1 MSDVRFEVKTDLAVL
16 NQITLEANFEQLDES
31 LELMMAD
38 YQNMV
43 VTPDSLALAKAERA
57 KIRKT
62 IEQIEDARKTVARI
76 YRKPLD
82 RFEDRVKQSLLVCD
96 KAANHLD
103 KQIKFIMNEDAK
115 SKLSELEAYFE
126 EHRTEDVSWMTF
138 EAIQNPKWKNV
149 TFKTEEAKKEI
160 DYEISKAI
168 SDQETIRG
176 LESEFET
183 ELLLEY
189 QDTRNLSEVIRKNTR
204 LIQSKRAKERYAAE
218 VKAKQEAAER
228 TSKEEAE
235 AVVAEKKESGGVEE
249 DAFAD
254 KTIFDILLRVQV
266 TSRQLQA
273 LVTHMRQLGISF
285 SRVKEE
291 EQQDT
296 AEV

>member
-43 VTPDSLALAKAERA
+43 VTPESLALAKAERA

-103 KQIKFIMNEDAK
+103 KQIKYIMSEDAK
-115 SKLSELEAYFE
+115 AKLSELEAYFE
-126 EHRTEDVSWMTF
+126 EKRAEDVEWLTF
-138 EAIQNPKWKNV
+138 ESIQNPRWKNV
-149 TFKTEEAKKEI
+149 SFKMDDAKKEI
-160 DYEISKAI
+160 DHEISKAI

-176 LESEFET
+176 LDSEFET

-189 QDTRNLSEVIRKNTR
+189 QDSRNLSEVIRKNR
-204 LIQSKRAKERYAAE
+204 KLRDAKRAREKREKEAEEKKAAAADP
-218 VKAKQEAAER
+218 VAAKEAA
-228 TSKEEAE
+228 TPADE
-235 AVVAEKKESGGVEE
+235 AVFDDPDV
-249 DAFAD
+249 
-254 KTIFDILLRVQV
+254 FDILLRVKV
-266 TSRQLQA
+266 TQRQLQA
-273 LVTHMRQLGISF
+273 LATFMRQIDITF
-285 SRVKEE
+285 SRVKDEE
-291 EQQDT
+291 DS
-296 AEV
+296 AEE

>member
-1 MSDVRFEVKTDLAVL
+1 MSDIRFEVKTDLAVL

-43 VTPDSLALAKAERA
+43 VTPESLALAKAERA

-103 KQIKFIMNEDAK
+103 KQIKYIMSEDAK
-115 SKLSELEAYFE
+115 AKLSELEAYFNE
-126 EHRTEDVSWMTF
+126 KRTEDVDWLTF
-138 EAIQNPKWKNV
+138 ESIQNPRWKNV
-149 TFKTEEAKKEI
+149 SFKMDDAKKEI

-176 LESEFET
+176 MDSEFET

-189 QDTRNLSEVIRKNTR
+189 QDSRNLSEVIRKNR
-204 LIQSKRAKERYAAE
+204 KLRDAKRAREKRKKEAEEKKAAASDPDA
-218 VKAKQEAAER
+218 AKEAA
-228 TSKEEAE
+228 TPADE
-235 AVVAEKKESGGVEE
+235 AVFDDPDV
-249 DAFAD
+249 
-254 KTIFDILLRVQV
+254 FDILLRVKV
-266 TSRQLQA
+266 TQRQLQA
-273 LVTHMRQLGISF
+273 LATFMRQINVTF
-285 SRVKEE
+285 SRVKDEGEQDSAEE
-291 EQQDT
+291 
-296 AEV
+296 

>member
-1 MSDVRFEVKTDLAVL
+1 MSDVRFEVKTDLAAL

-43 VTPDSLALAKAERA
+43 VTPESLALAKAERA

-103 KQIKFIMNEDAK
+103 KQIKYIMSEDAK
-115 SKLSELEAYFE
+115 AKLSELEAYFE
-126 EHRTEDVSWMTF
+126 EKRTEDVEWLTF
-138 EAIQNPKWKNV
+138 ESIQNPRWKNV
-149 TFKTEEAKKEI
+149 SFKMDDAKKEI
-160 DYEISKAI
+160 DYEISKVI

-176 LESEFET
+176 LDSEFET

-189 QDTRNLSEVIRKNTR
+189 QDSRNLSEVIRKNR
-204 LIQSKRAKERYAAE
+204 KLRDAKRAKEKREKEAEEKKAAAADP
-218 VKAKQEAAER
+218 VAAKEAA
-228 TSKEEAE
+228 TPADE
-235 AVVAEKKESGGVEE
+235 AVFDDPDV
-249 DAFAD
+249 
-254 KTIFDILLRVQV
+254 FDILLRVKV
-266 TSRQLQA
+266 TQRQLQA
-273 LVTHMRQLGISF
+273 LATFMRQIDVTF
-285 SRVKEE
+285 SRVKDEGEQDSAEE
-291 EQQDT
+291 
-296 AEV
+296 

>member
-1 MSDVRFEVKTDLAVL
+1 MSDIRFEVKTDLAVL

-43 VTPDSLALAKAERA
+43 VTPESLALAKAERA

-103 KQIKFIMNEDAK
+103 KQIKYIMSEDAK
-115 SKLSELEAYFE
+115 AKLSELEAYFE
-126 EHRTEDVSWMTF
+126 EKRTEDVEWLTF
-138 EAIQNPKWKNV
+138 ESIQNPRWKNV
-149 TFKTEEAKKEI
+149 SFKMDDAKKEI

-176 LESEFET
+176 LDSEFET

-189 QDTRNLSEVIRKNTR
+189 QDSRNLSEVIRKNR
-204 LIQSKRAKERYAAE
+204 KLRDAKRAREKREKEAEEKKAADADP
-218 VKAKQEAAER
+218 VAAKEAA
-228 TSKEEAE
+228 TPADE
-235 AVVAEKKESGGVEE
+235 AVFDDPDV
-249 DAFAD
+249 
-254 KTIFDILLRVQV
+254 FDILLRVKV
-266 TSRQLQA
+266 TQRQLQA
-273 LVTHMRQLGISF
+273 LATFMRQIDVTF
-285 SRVKEE
+285 SRVKDEGEQDSAEE
-291 EQQDT
+291 
-296 AEV
+296 

>member
-43 VTPDSLALAKAERA
+43 VTPESLALAKAERA

-103 KQIKFIMNEDAK
+103 KQIKFIMGEDAK
-115 SKLSELEAYFE
+115 AKLSELESYFE
-126 EHRTEDVSWMTF
+126 EKRTADVEWLTF
-138 EAIQNPKWKNV
+138 ESIQNPKWKNV
-149 TFKTEEAKKEI
+149 SFKTDDAKKEI

-168 SDQETIRG
+168 ADQETIRG
-176 LESEFET
+176 LDSEFET

-189 QDTRNLSEVIRKNTR
+189 QDSRNLSEVIRKNR
-204 LIQSKRAKERYAAE
+204 KLRDAKRAREKREKEAEEKKAAAADP
-218 VKAKQEAAER
+218 VAAKEAA
-228 TSKEEAE
+228 TPADE
-235 AVVAEKKESGGVEE
+235 AVFDDPDV
-249 DAFAD
+249 
-254 KTIFDILLRVQV
+254 FDILLRVKV
-266 TSRQLQA
+266 TQRQLQA
-273 LVTHMRQLGISF
+273 LATFMRQIDITF
-285 SRVKEE
+285 SRVKDEE
-291 EQQDT
+291 DS
-296 AEV
+296 AEE

>member
-1 MSDVRFEVKTDLAVL
+1 MSDVRFEVKTDLAML

-43 VTPDSLALAKAERA
+43 VTPESLALAKAERA

-103 KQIKFIMNEDAK
+103 KQIKYIMSEDAK
-115 SKLSELEAYFE
+115 AKLSELEAYFNE
-126 EHRTEDVSWMTF
+126 KRTEDVEWLTF
-138 EAIQNPKWKNV
+138 ESIQNPRWKNV
-149 TFKTEEAKKEI
+149 SFKMDDAKKEI

-176 LESEFET
+176 LDSEFET

-189 QDTRNLSEVIRKNTR
+189 QDSRNLSEVIRKNR
-204 LIQSKRAKERYAAE
+204 KLRDAKRAREKREKEAEEKKAAAADP
-218 VKAKQEAAER
+218 VAAKEAA
-228 TSKEEAE
+228 TPADE
-235 AVVAEKKESGGVEE
+235 AVFDDPDV
-249 DAFAD
+249 
-254 KTIFDILLRVQV
+254 FDILLRVKV
-266 TSRQLQA
+266 TQRQLQA
-273 LVTHMRQLGISF
+273 LATFMRQIDVTF
-285 SRVKEE
+285 SRVKDEGEQDSAEE
-291 EQQDT
+291 
-296 AEV
+296 

>member
-43 VTPDSLALAKAERA
+43 VTPESLALAKAERA

-103 KQIKFIMNEDAK
+103 KQIKYIMSEDAK
-115 SKLSELEAYFE
+115 AKLSELEAYFE
-126 EHRTEDVSWMTF
+126 EKRTEDVEWLTF
-138 EAIQNPKWKNV
+138 ESIQNPRWKNV
-149 TFKTEEAKKEI
+149 SFKMDDAKKEI

-176 LESEFET
+176 LDSEFET

-189 QDTRNLSEVIRKNTR
+189 QDSRNLSDVIRKNR
-204 LIQSKRAKERYAAE
+204 KLRDAKRAREKREKEAEEKKAADADP
-218 VKAKQEAAER
+218 VAAKEAA
-228 TSKEEAE
+228 TPADE
-235 AVVAEKKESGGVEE
+235 AVFDDPDV
-249 DAFAD
+249 
-254 KTIFDILLRVQV
+254 FDILLRVKV
-266 TSRQLQA
+266 TQRQLQA
-273 LVTHMRQLGISF
+273 LATFMRQINVTF
-285 SRVKEE
+285 SRVKDEG
-291 EQQDT
+291 EQDS
-296 AEV
+296 AEG

>member
-1 MSDVRFEVKTDLAVL
+1 MSDIRFEVKTDLAVL

-43 VTPDSLALAKAERA
+43 VTPESLALAKAERA

-103 KQIKFIMNEDAK
+103 KQIKYIMSEDAK
-115 SKLSELEAYFE
+115 AKLSELEAYFNE
-126 EHRTEDVSWMTF
+126 KRTEDVEWLTF
-138 EAIQNPKWKNV
+138 ESIQNPRWKNV
-149 TFKTEEAKKEI
+149 SFKMDDAKKEI

-176 LESEFET
+176 LDSEFET

-189 QDTRNLSEVIRKNTR
+189 QDSRNLSEVIRKNR
-204 LIQSKRAKERYAAE
+204 KLRDAKRAREKREKEAEEKKAAAADP
-218 VKAKQEAAER
+218 VAAKEAA
-228 TSKEEAE
+228 TPADE
-235 AVVAEKKESGGVEE
+235 AVFDDPDV
-249 DAFAD
+249 
-254 KTIFDILLRVQV
+254 FDILLRVKV
-266 TSRQLQA
+266 TQRQLQA
-273 LVTHMRQLGISF
+273 LATFMRQINVTF
-285 SRVKEE
+285 SRVKDEGEQDSAEE
-291 EQQDT
+291 
-296 AEV
+296 

>member
-1 MSDVRFEVKTDLAVL
+1 MSDVRFEVKTDLAAL

-43 VTPDSLALAKAERA
+43 VTPESLALAKAERA

-103 KQIKFIMNEDAK
+103 KQIKYIMSEDAK
-115 SKLSELEAYFE
+115 AKLSELEAYFE
-126 EHRTEDVSWMTF
+126 EKRTEDVEWLTF
-138 EAIQNPKWKNV
+138 ESIQNPRWKNV
-149 TFKTEEAKKEI
+149 SFKMDDAKKEI

-176 LESEFET
+176 LDSEFET

-189 QDTRNLSEVIRKNTR
+189 QDSRNLSEVIRKNR
-204 LIQSKRAKERYAAE
+204 KLRDAKRAREKREKEAEEKKAAAADP
-218 VKAKQEAAER
+218 VAAKEAA
-228 TSKEEAE
+228 TPADE
-235 AVVAEKKESGGVEE
+235 AVFDDPDV
-249 DAFAD
+249 
-254 KTIFDILLRVQV
+254 FDILLRVKV
-266 TSRQLQA
+266 TQRQLQA
-273 LVTHMRQLGISF
+273 LVTFMRQIDVIF
-285 SRVKEE
+285 SRVKDEGEQDSAEE
-291 EQQDT
+291 
-296 AEV
+296 

>member
-43 VTPDSLALAKAERA
+43 VTPESLALAKAERA

-103 KQIKFIMNEDAK
+103 KQIKYIMSEDAK
-115 SKLSELEAYFE
+115 AKLSELEAYFE
-126 EHRTEDVSWMTF
+126 EKRTEDVDWLTF
-138 EAIQNPKWKNV
+138 ESIQNPRWKNV
-149 TFKTEEAKKEI
+149 SFKMGDAKKEI

-176 LESEFET
+176 LDSEFET

-189 QDTRNLSEVIRKNTR
+189 QDSRNLSEVIRKNR
-204 LIQSKRAKERYAAE
+204 KLRDAKRAREKREKEAEEKKAAAADP
-218 VKAKQEAAER
+218 VAAKEAA
-228 TSKEEAE
+228 TPADE
-235 AVVAEKKESGGVEE
+235 AVFDDPDV
-249 DAFAD
+249 
-254 KTIFDILLRVQV
+254 FDILLRVKV
-266 TSRQLQA
+266 TQRQLQA
-273 LVTHMRQLGISF
+273 LATFMRQIDVTF
-285 SRVKEE
+285 YRVKDEGEQDSAEE
-291 EQQDT
+291 
-296 AEV
+296 

>member
-43 VTPDSLALAKAERA
+43 VTPESLALAKAERA

-103 KQIKFIMNEDAK
+103 KQIKFIMGEDAK
-115 SKLSELEAYFE
+115 AKLSELESYFE
-126 EHRTEDVSWMTF
+126 EKRTEDVEWLTF
-138 EAIQNPKWKNV
+138 ESIQNPKWKNV
-149 TFKTEEAKKEI
+149 SFKTDDAKKEI

-176 LESEFET
+176 LDSEFET

-189 QDTRNLSEVIRKNTR
+189 QDSRNLSEVIRKNR
-204 LIQSKRAKERYAAE
+204 KLRDAKRAREKREKEAEEKKAAAADP
-218 VKAKQEAAER
+218 VAAKEAA
-228 TSKEEAE
+228 TPADE
-235 AVVAEKKESGGVEE
+235 AVFDGPDV
-249 DAFAD
+249 
-254 KTIFDILLRVQV
+254 FDILLRVKV
-266 TSRQLQA
+266 TQRQLQA
-273 LVTHMRQLGISF
+273 LATFMRQIDVTF
-285 SRVKEE
+285 SRVKDEGEQDSAEE
-291 EQQDT
+291 
-296 AEV
+296 

>member
-1 MSDVRFEVKTDLAVL
+1 MSDIRFEVKTDLAVL

-43 VTPDSLALAKAERA
+43 VTPESLALAKAERA

-103 KQIKFIMNEDAK
+103 KQIKYIMSEDAK
-115 SKLSELEAYFE
+115 AKLSELESYFE
-126 EHRTEDVSWMTF
+126 EKRTEDVEWLTF
-138 EAIQNPKWKNV
+138 ESIQNPRWKNV
-149 TFKTEEAKKEI
+149 SFKMDDAKKEI

-176 LESEFET
+176 LDSEFET

-189 QDTRNLSEVIRKNTR
+189 QDSRNLSEVIRKNR
-204 LIQSKRAKERYAAE
+204 KLRDAKRAREKREKEAEEKKAAAADP
-218 VKAKQEAAER
+218 VAAKEAA
-228 TSKEEAE
+228 TPADE
-235 AVVAEKKESGGVEE
+235 AVFDDPDV
-249 DAFAD
+249 
-254 KTIFDILLRVQV
+254 FDILLRVKV
-266 TSRQLQA
+266 TQRQLQA
-273 LVTHMRQLGISF
+273 LATFMRQIDVTF
-285 SRVKEE
+285 SRVKDEGEQDSAEE
-291 EQQDT
+291 
-296 AEV
+296 

>member
-16 NQITLEANFEQLDES
+16 NQITIEANFEQLDES

-43 VTPDSLALAKAERA
+43 VTPESLALAKAERA

-103 KQIKFIMNEDAK
+103 KQIKYIMSEDAK
-115 SKLSELEAYFE
+115 AKLSELEAYFE
-126 EHRTEDVSWMTF
+126 EKRTEDVEWLTF
-138 EAIQNPKWKNV
+138 ESIQNPRWKNV
-149 TFKTEEAKKEI
+149 SFKMDDAKKEI

-176 LESEFET
+176 LDSEFET

-189 QDTRNLSEVIRKNTR
+189 QDSRNLSEVIRKNR
-204 LIQSKRAKERYAAE
+204 KLRDAKRAKEKREKEAEEKKAA
-218 VKAKQEAAER
+218 VADPVAAKEAA
-228 TSKEEAE
+228 TPADE
-235 AVVAEKKESGGVEE
+235 AVFDDPDV
-249 DAFAD
+249 
-254 KTIFDILLRVQV
+254 FDILLRVKV
-266 TSRQLQA
+266 TQRQLQA
-273 LVTHMRQLGISF
+273 LATFMRQIGITF
-285 SRVKEE
+285 SRVKGEGEQDSAEE
-291 EQQDT
+291 
-296 AEV
+296 

>member
-43 VTPDSLALAKAERA
+43 VTPESLALAKAERA

-103 KQIKFIMNEDAK
+103 KQIKYIMSEDAK
-115 SKLSELEAYFE
+115 AKLSELEAYFNE
-126 EHRTEDVSWMTF
+126 KRTEDVEWLTF
-138 EAIQNPKWKNV
+138 ESIQNPRWKNV
-149 TFKTEEAKKEI
+149 SFKMDDAKKEI
-160 DYEISKAI
+160 DYEISKVI

-176 LESEFET
+176 LDSEFET

-189 QDTRNLSEVIRKNTR
+189 QDSRNLSEVIRKNR
-204 LIQSKRAKERYAAE
+204 KLRDAKRAREKREKEAEEKKAAAADP
-218 VKAKQEAAER
+218 VAAKEAA
-228 TSKEEAE
+228 TPADE
-235 AVVAEKKESGGVEE
+235 AVFDDPDV
-249 DAFAD
+249 
-254 KTIFDILLRVQV
+254 FDILLRVKV
-266 TSRQLQA
+266 TQRQLQA
-273 LVTHMRQLGISF
+273 LATFMRQINVTF
-285 SRVKEE
+285 SRVKDEGEQDSAEE
-291 EQQDT
+291 
-296 AEV
+296 

>member
-43 VTPDSLALAKAERA
+43 VTPESLALAKAERA

-103 KQIKFIMNEDAK
+103 KQIKYIMSEDAK
-115 SKLSELEAYFE
+115 AKLSELESYFE
-126 EHRTEDVSWMTF
+126 EKRTEDVEWLTF
-138 EAIQNPKWKNV
+138 ESIQNPKWKNV
-149 TFKTEEAKKEI
+149 SFKVDDAKKEI

-168 SDQETIRG
+168 ADQETIRG
-176 LESEFET
+176 LDSEFET

-189 QDTRNLSEVIRKNTR
+189 QDSRNLSEVIRKNR
-204 LIQSKRAKERYAAE
+204 KLRDAKRAKEKREKEAEEKKAAAADP
-218 VKAKQEAAER
+218 VAAKEAA
-228 TSKEEAE
+228 TPADE
-235 AVVAEKKESGGVEE
+235 AVFDDPDV
-249 DAFAD
+249 
-254 KTIFDILLRVQV
+254 FDILLRVKV
-266 TSRQLQA
+266 TQRQLQA
-273 LVTHMRQLGISF
+273 LATFMRQIDVTF
-285 SRVKEE
+285 SRVKDEGEQDSAEE
-291 EQQDT
+291 
-296 AEV
+296 

>member
-43 VTPDSLALAKAERA
+43 VTPESLALAKAERA

-103 KQIKFIMNEDAK
+103 KQIKFIMGEDAK
-115 SKLSELEAYFE
+115 AKLSELESYFE
-126 EHRTEDVSWMTF
+126 EKRTEDVEWLTF
-138 EAIQNPKWKNV
+138 ESIQNPKWKNV
-149 TFKTEEAKKEI
+149 SFKTDDAKKEI

-168 SDQETIRG
+168 ADQETIRG
-176 LESEFET
+176 LDSEFET

-189 QDTRNLSEVIRKNTR
+189 QDSRNLSEVIRKNR
-204 LIQSKRAKERYAAE
+204 KLRDAKRAREKREKEAEEKKAAAADP
-218 VKAKQEAAER
+218 VAAKEAA
-228 TSKEEAE
+228 TPADE
-235 AVVAEKKESGGVEE
+235 AVFDDP
-249 DAFAD
+249 DA
-254 KTIFDILLRVQV
+254 FDILLRVKV
-266 TSRQLQA
+266 TQRQLQA
-273 LVTHMRQLGISF
+273 LATFMRQIDITF
-285 SRVKEE
+285 SRVKGEE
-291 EQQDT
+291 DS
-296 AEV
+296 AEE

>member
-16 NQITLEANFEQLDES
+16 NQITIEANFEQLDKS

-43 VTPDSLALAKAERA
+43 VTPESLALAKAERA

-103 KQIKFIMNEDAK
+103 KQIKYIMSEDAK
-115 SKLSELEAYFE
+115 AKLSELEAYFNE
-126 EHRTEDVSWMTF
+126 KRTEDVDWLTF
-138 EAIQNPKWKNV
+138 ESIQNHRWKNV
-149 TFKTEEAKKEI
+149 SFKMDDAKKEI

-176 LESEFET
+176 LDSEFET

-189 QDTRNLSEVIRKNTR
+189 QDSRNLSEVIRKNR
-204 LIQSKRAKERYAAE
+204 KLRDAKRAREKREKEAEEKKAADADP
-218 VKAKQEAAER
+218 VAAKEAA
-228 TSKEEAE
+228 TPADE
-235 AVVAEKKESGGVEE
+235 AVFDDPDV
-249 DAFAD
+249 
-254 KTIFDILLRVQV
+254 FDILLRVKV
-266 TSRQLQA
+266 TQRQLQA
-273 LVTHMRQLGISF
+273 LATFMRQINVTF
-285 SRVKEE
+285 SRVKDEG
-291 EQQDT
+291 EQDS
-296 AEV
+296 AEG

>member
-43 VTPDSLALAKAERA
+43 VTPESLALAKAERA

-103 KQIKFIMNEDAK
+103 KQIKYIMSEDAK
-115 SKLSELEAYFE
+115 VKLSELEVYFNE
-126 EHRTEDVSWMTF
+126 KCTEDVEWLTF
-138 EAIQNPKWKNV
+138 ESIQNPKWKNV
-149 TFKTEEAKKEI
+149 SFKVDDAKKEI

-168 SDQETIRG
+168 ADQETIRG
-176 LESEFET
+176 LDSEFET

-189 QDTRNLSEVIRKNTR
+189 QDSRNLSEVIRKNR
-204 LIQSKRAKERYAAE
+204 KLRDAKRAREKREKEAEEKKAAAADP
-218 VKAKQEAAER
+218 VAAKEAA
-228 TSKEEAE
+228 TPADE
-235 AVVAEKKESGGVEE
+235 AVFDDPDV
-249 DAFAD
+249 
-254 KTIFDILLRVQV
+254 FDILLRVKV
-266 TSRQLQA
+266 TQRQLQA
-273 LVTHMRQLGISF
+273 LASFMRQIDVTF
-285 SRVKEE
+285 SRVKDEGEQDSAEE
-291 EQQDT
+291 
-296 AEV
+296 

>member
-1 MSDVRFEVKTDLAVL
+1 MSDIRFEVKTDLAVL

-43 VTPDSLALAKAERA
+43 VTPESLALAKAERA

-103 KQIKFIMNEDAK
+103 KQIKYIMSEDAK
-115 SKLSELEAYFE
+115 AKLSELEAYFE
-126 EHRTEDVSWMTF
+126 EKRTEDVEWLTF
-138 EAIQNPKWKNV
+138 ESIQNPRWKNV
-149 TFKTEEAKKEI
+149 SFKMDDAKKEI

-176 LESEFET
+176 LDSEFET

-189 QDTRNLSEVIRKNTR
+189 QDSRNLSEVIRKNR
-204 LIQSKRAKERYAAE
+204 KLRDAKRAREKREKEAEEKKAAAADP
-218 VKAKQEAAER
+218 VAAKEAA
-228 TSKEEAE
+228 TPADE
-235 AVVAEKKESGGVEE
+235 AVFDDPDV
-249 DAFAD
+249 
-254 KTIFDILLRVQV
+254 FDILLRVKV
-266 TSRQLQA
+266 TQRQLQA
-273 LVTHMRQLGISF
+273 LATFMRQIDVTF
-285 SRVKEE
+285 SRVKDEGEQDSAEE
-291 EQQDT
+291 
-296 AEV
+296 

>member
-1 MSDVRFEVKTDLAVL
+1 MSDIRFEVKTDLAVL

-43 VTPDSLALAKAERA
+43 VTPESLALAKAERA

-103 KQIKFIMNEDAK
+103 KQIKYIMSEDAK
-115 SKLSELEAYFE
+115 AKLSELEVYFNE
-126 EHRTEDVSWMTF
+126 KRTEDVEWLTF
-138 EAIQNPKWKNV
+138 ESIQNPKWKNV
-149 TFKTEEAKKEI
+149 SFKTDDAKKEI

-168 SDQETIRG
+168 DDQETIRG
-176 LESEFET
+176 LDSEFET

-189 QDTRNLSEVIRKNTR
+189 QDSRNLSEVIRKNR
-204 LIQSKRAKERYAAE
+204 KLRDAKRAREKREKEAEEKKAADADP
-218 VKAKQEAAER
+218 VAAKEAA
-228 TSKEEAE
+228 TPADE
-235 AVVAEKKESGGVEE
+235 AVFDDPDV
-249 DAFAD
+249 
-254 KTIFDILLRVQV
+254 FDILLRVKV
-266 TSRQLQA
+266 TQRQLQA
-273 LVTHMRQLGISF
+273 LATFMRQIDVTF
-285 SRVKEE
+285 SRVKDEGEQDSAEE
-291 EQQDT
+291 
-296 AEV
+296 

>member
-1 MSDVRFEVKTDLAVL
+1 MSDVRFEVTTDLAVL

-43 VTPDSLALAKAERA
+43 VTPESLALAKAERA

-103 KQIKFIMNEDAK
+103 KQIKFIMGEDAK
-115 SKLSELEAYFE
+115 AKLSELEVYFNE
-126 EHRTEDVSWMTF
+126 KCTEDVEWLTF
-138 EAIQNPKWKNV
+138 ESIQNPKWKNV
-149 TFKTEEAKKEI
+149 SFKMDDAKKEI

-168 SDQETIRG
+168 ADQETIRG
-176 LESEFET
+176 LDSEFET

-189 QDTRNLSEVIRKNTR
+189 QDSRNLSEVIRKNR
-204 LIQSKRAKERYAAE
+204 KLRDAKRAREKREKEAEEKKAAAADP
-218 VKAKQEAAER
+218 VAAKEAA
-228 TSKEEAE
+228 TPADE
-235 AVVAEKKESGGVEE
+235 AVFDDPDV
-249 DAFAD
+249 
-254 KTIFDILLRVQV
+254 FDILLRVKV
-266 TSRQLQA
+266 TQRQLQA
-273 LVTHMRQLGISF
+273 LATFMRQIDITF
-285 SRVKEE
+285 SRVKGEE
-291 EQQDT
+291 DS
-296 AEV
+296 AEE

>member
-43 VTPDSLALAKAERA
+43 VTPESLALAKAERA

-103 KQIKFIMNEDAK
+103 KQIKYIMSEDAK
-115 SKLSELEAYFE
+115 AKLSELEAYFE
-126 EHRTEDVSWMTF
+126 EKRTEDVEWLTF
-138 EAIQNPKWKNV
+138 ESIQNPRWKNV
-149 TFKTEEAKKEI
+149 SFKMDDAKKEI

-176 LESEFET
+176 LDSEFET

-189 QDTRNLSEVIRKNTR
+189 QDSRNLSEVIRKNR
-204 LIQSKRAKERYAAE
+204 KLRDAKRAREKREKEAEEKKVAAADP
-218 VKAKQEAAER
+218 VAAKEAA
-228 TSKEEAE
+228 TPADE
-235 AVVAEKKESGGVEE
+235 AVFDDPDV
-249 DAFAD
+249 
-254 KTIFDILLRVQV
+254 FDILLRVKV
-266 TSRQLQA
+266 TQRQLQA
-273 LVTHMRQLGISF
+273 LATFMRQIDVTF
-285 SRVKEE
+285 SRVKDEGEQDSAEE
-291 EQQDT
+291 
-296 AEV
+296 

>member
-1 MSDVRFEVKTDLAVL
+1 MSDIRFEVKTDLAVL

-43 VTPDSLALAKAERA
+43 VTPESLALAKAERA

-103 KQIKFIMNEDAK
+103 KQIKYIMSEDAK
-115 SKLSELEAYFE
+115 AKLSELEAYFNE
-126 EHRTEDVSWMTF
+126 KRTEDVEWLTF
-138 EAIQNPKWKNV
+138 ESIQNPRWKNV
-149 TFKTEEAKKEI
+149 SFKMDDAKKEI
-160 DYEISKAI
+160 DCEISKAI

-176 LESEFET
+176 LDSEFET

-189 QDTRNLSEVIRKNTR
+189 QDSRNLSEVIRKNR
-204 LIQSKRAKERYAAE
+204 KLRDAKRAREKREKEAEEKKAAAADP
-218 VKAKQEAAER
+218 VAAKEAA
-228 TSKEEAE
+228 TPADE
-235 AVVAEKKESGGVEE
+235 AVFDDPDV
-249 DAFAD
+249 
-254 KTIFDILLRVQV
+254 FDILLRVKV
-266 TSRQLQA
+266 TQRQLQA
-273 LVTHMRQLGISF
+273 LATFMRQIDVTF
-285 SRVKEE
+285 SRVKDEGEQDSAEE
-291 EQQDT
+291 
-296 AEV
+296 

>member
-16 NQITLEANFEQLDES
+16 NQITIEANFEQLDES

-43 VTPDSLALAKAERA
+43 VTPESLALAKAERA

-103 KQIKFIMNEDAK
+103 KQIKYIMSEDAK
-115 SKLSELEAYFE
+115 AKLSELEVYFNE
-126 EHRTEDVSWMTF
+126 KRTEDVEWLTF
-138 EAIQNPKWKNV
+138 ESIQNPKWKNV
-149 TFKTEEAKKEI
+149 SFKTDDAKKEI

-176 LESEFET
+176 LDSEFET

-189 QDTRNLSEVIRKNTR
+189 QDSRNLSEVIRKNR
-204 LIQSKRAKERYAAE
+204 KLRDAKRAREKREKEAEEKKAAAADP
-218 VKAKQEAAER
+218 VAAKEAA
-228 TSKEEAE
+228 TPADE
-235 AVVAEKKESGGVEE
+235 AVFDDPDV
-249 DAFAD
+249 
-254 KTIFDILLRVQV
+254 FDILLRVKV
-266 TSRQLQA
+266 TQRQLQA
-273 LVTHMRQLGISF
+273 LATFMRQIDVTF
-285 SRVKEE
+285 SRVKDEGEQDSAEE
-291 EQQDT
+291 
-296 AEV
+296 

>member
-1 MSDVRFEVKTDLAVL
+1 MSDIRFEVKTDLAVL
-16 NQITLEANFEQLDES
+16 NKITLEANFEQLDES

-43 VTPDSLALAKAERA
+43 VTPESLALAKAERA

-103 KQIKFIMNEDAK
+103 KQIKYIMSEDAK
-115 SKLSELEAYFE
+115 AKLSELEAYFNE
-126 EHRTEDVSWMTF
+126 KRTEDVDWLTF
-138 EAIQNPKWKNV
+138 ESIQNPRWKNV
-149 TFKTEEAKKEI
+149 SFKMDDAKKEI

-176 LESEFET
+176 LDSEFET

-189 QDTRNLSEVIRKNTR
+189 QDSRNLSEVIRKNR
-204 LIQSKRAKERYAAE
+204 KLRDAKRAREKRE
-218 VKAKQEAAER
+218 K
-228 TSKEEAE
+228 EAE
-235 AVVAEKKESGGVEE
+235 AKKAAAADPVAAKE
-249 DAFAD
+249 AATPAD
-254 KTIFDILLRVQV
+254 EAVFDDPDVFDILLRVKV
-266 TSRQLQA
+266 TQRQLQA
-273 LVTHMRQLGISF
+273 LATFMRQIDVTF
-285 SRVKEE
+285 SRVKDEGEQDSAEE
-291 EQQDT
+291 
-296 AEV
+296 

>member
-43 VTPDSLALAKAERA
+43 VTPESLALAKAERA

-103 KQIKFIMNEDAK
+103 KQIKYIMSEDAK
-115 SKLSELEAYFE
+115 AKLSGLEAYFE
-126 EHRTEDVSWMTF
+126 EKRTEDVEWLTF
-138 EAIQNPKWKNV
+138 ESIQNPRWKNV
-149 TFKTEEAKKEI
+149 SFKMDDAKKEI

-176 LESEFET
+176 LDSEFET

-189 QDTRNLSEVIRKNTR
+189 QDSRNLSEVIRKNR
-204 LIQSKRAKERYAAE
+204 KLRDAKRAREKREKEAEEKKAAAADP
-218 VKAKQEAAER
+218 VAAKEAA
-228 TSKEEAE
+228 TPADE
-235 AVVAEKKESGGVEE
+235 AVFDDPDV
-249 DAFAD
+249 
-254 KTIFDILLRVQV
+254 FDILLRVKV
-266 TSRQLQA
+266 TQRQLQA
-273 LVTHMRQLGISF
+273 LATFMRQIDVTF
-285 SRVKEE
+285 SRVKDEGEQDSAEE
-291 EQQDT
+291 
-296 AEV
+296 

>member
-43 VTPDSLALAKAERA
+43 VTPESLALAKAERA

-103 KQIKFIMNEDAK
+103 KQIKYIMSEDAK
-115 SKLSELEAYFE
+115 AKLSELEAYFNE
-126 EHRTEDVSWMTF
+126 KRTEDVEWLTF
-138 EAIQNPKWKNV
+138 ESIQNPRWKNV
-149 TFKTEEAKKEI
+149 SFKMDDAKKEI

-176 LESEFET
+176 LDSEFET

-189 QDTRNLSEVIRKNTR
+189 QDSRNLSEVIRKNR
-204 LIQSKRAKERYAAE
+204 KLRDAKRAREKREKEAEEKKAAAADP
-218 VKAKQEAAER
+218 VAAKEAA
-228 TSKEEAE
+228 TPADE
-235 AVVAEKKESGGVEE
+235 AVFDDPDV
-249 DAFAD
+249 
-254 KTIFDILLRVQV
+254 FDILLRVKV
-266 TSRQLQA
+266 TQRQLQA
-273 LVTHMRQLGISF
+273 LATFMRQIDVTF
-285 SRVKEE
+285 SRVKDEGEQDSAEE
-291 EQQDT
+291 
-296 AEV
+296 

>member
-43 VTPDSLALAKAERA
+43 VTPESLALAKAERA

-103 KQIKFIMNEDAK
+103 KQIKYIMSEDAK
-115 SKLSELEAYFE
+115 AKLSELEAYFNE
-126 EHRTEDVSWMTF
+126 KRTEDVDWLTF
-138 EAIQNPKWKNV
+138 ESIQNPRWKNV
-149 TFKTEEAKKEI
+149 SFKMDDAKKEI

-176 LESEFET
+176 LDSEFET

-189 QDTRNLSEVIRKNTR
+189 QDSRNLSEVIRKNR
-204 LIQSKRAKERYAAE
+204 KLRDAKRAKEKREKEAEEKKAAAADP
-218 VKAKQEAAER
+218 VAAKEAA
-228 TSKEEAE
+228 TPADE
-235 AVVAEKKESGGVEE
+235 AVFDDPDV
-249 DAFAD
+249 
-254 KTIFDILLRVQV
+254 FDILLRVKV
-266 TSRQLQA
+266 TQRQLQA
-273 LVTHMRQLGISF
+273 LATFMRQIDITF
-285 SRVKEE
+285 SRVKDEE
-291 EQQDT
+291 DS
-296 AEV
+296 AEE

>member
-1 MSDVRFEVKTDLAVL
+1 MSDVRFEVTTDLAVL

-43 VTPDSLALAKAERA
+43 VTPESLALAKAERA

-103 KQIKFIMNEDAK
+103 KQIKYILSEDAK
-115 SKLSELEAYFE
+115 AKLSELEVYFNE
-126 EHRTEDVSWMTF
+126 KRTEDVEWLTF
-138 EAIQNPKWKNV
+138 ESIQNPRWKNV
-149 TFKTEEAKKEI
+149 SFKMDDAKKEI
-160 DYEISKAI
+160 DREISKAI

-176 LESEFET
+176 LGSEFET

-189 QDTRNLSEVIRKNTR
+189 QDSRNLSEVIRKDSKLR
-204 LIQSKRAKERYAAE
+204 KAKRDKERREAEKRAEKEAVAADPVAAE
-218 VKAKQEAAER
+218 EAA
-228 TSKEEAE
+228 TPADE
-235 AVVAEKKESGGVEE
+235 AVFDDPDV
-249 DAFAD
+249 
-254 KTIFDILLRVQV
+254 FDILLRVKV
-266 TSRQLQA
+266 TQRQLQA
-273 LVTHMRQLGISF
+273 LATFMRQIDITF
-285 SRVKEE
+285 SRVKDEE
-291 EQQDT
+291 DS
-296 AEV
+296 AEE

>member
-43 VTPDSLALAKAERA
+43 VTPESLALAKAERA

-103 KQIKFIMNEDAK
+103 KQIKYIMSEDAK
-115 SKLSELEAYFE
+115 AKLSELESYFE
-126 EHRTEDVSWMTF
+126 EKRTEDVEWLTF
-138 EAIQNPKWKNV
+138 ESIQNPKWKNV
-149 TFKTEEAKKEI
+149 SFKTDDAKKEI

-168 SDQETIRG
+168 ADQETIRG
-176 LESEFET
+176 LDSEFET

-189 QDTRNLSEVIRKNTR
+189 QDSRNLSEVIRKNR
-204 LIQSKRAKERYAAE
+204 KLRDAKRAKEKRKKEAEEKKAAAADP
-218 VKAKQEAAER
+218 VAAKEAA
-228 TSKEEAE
+228 TPADE
-235 AVVAEKKESGGVEE
+235 AVFDDP
-249 DAFAD
+249 DA
-254 KTIFDILLRVQV
+254 FDILLRVKV
-266 TSRQLQA
+266 TQRQLQA
-273 LVTHMRQLGISF
+273 LATFMRQIDITF
-285 SRVKEE
+285 SRVKDGEDSAEE
-291 EQQDT
+291 
-296 AEV
+296 

>member
-1 MSDVRFEVKTDLAVL
+1 MSDIRLEVKTDLAVL

-43 VTPDSLALAKAERA
+43 VTPESLALAKAERA

-103 KQIKFIMNEDAK
+103 KQIKYIMSEDAK
-115 SKLSELEAYFE
+115 AKLSELEAYFNE
-126 EHRTEDVSWMTF
+126 KRTEDVEWLTF
-138 EAIQNPKWKNV
+138 ESIQNPRWKNV
-149 TFKTEEAKKEI
+149 SFKMDDAKKEI
-160 DYEISKAI
+160 DYEISKVI

-176 LESEFET
+176 LDSEFET

-189 QDTRNLSEVIRKNTR
+189 QDSRNLSEVIRKNR
-204 LIQSKRAKERYAAE
+204 KLRDAKRAREKREKEAEEKKAAAADP
-218 VKAKQEAAER
+218 VAAKEAA
-228 TSKEEAE
+228 TPADEAIFDDPD
-235 AVVAEKKESGGVEE
+235 V
-249 DAFAD
+249 
-254 KTIFDILLRVQV
+254 FDILLRVKV
-266 TSRQLQA
+266 TQRQLQA
-273 LVTHMRQLGISF
+273 LATFMRQIDVTF
-285 SRVKEE
+285 SRVKDEGEQDSAEE
-291 EQQDT
+291 
-296 AEV
+296 

>member
-31 LELMMAD
+31 LELMMAN

-43 VTPDSLALAKAERA
+43 VTPESLALAKAERA

-103 KQIKFIMNEDAK
+103 KQIKFIMGEDAK
-115 SKLSELEAYFE
+115 AKLSELEAYFE
-126 EHRTEDVSWMTF
+126 EERTEDVEWLTF
-138 EAIQNPKWKNV
+138 ESIQNPRWKNV
-149 TFKTEEAKKEI
+149 SFKMDDAKKEI

-176 LESEFET
+176 LDSEFET

-189 QDTRNLSEVIRKNTR
+189 QDSRNLSEVIRKNR
-204 LIQSKRAKERYAAE
+204 KLRDAKRAREKREKEAEEKKAAAADP
-218 VKAKQEAAER
+218 VAAKEAA
-228 TSKEEAE
+228 TPADE
-235 AVVAEKKESGGVEE
+235 AVFDDPDV
-249 DAFAD
+249 
-254 KTIFDILLRVQV
+254 FDILLRVKV
-266 TSRQLQA
+266 TQRQLQA
-273 LVTHMRQLGISF
+273 LATFMRQIDVTF
-285 SRVKEE
+285 SRVKDEGEQDSAEE
-291 EQQDT
+291 
-296 AEV
+296 